1 MMNYTAY
8 LTKSKEV
15 CDLLSNALE
24 IEKQEWLKTEG
35 VKEVNLHHGKLY
47 TDASIPGIYHNQ
59 DYWYAVICV
68 HGTSVESYRL
78 IVA

>member
-1 MMNYTAY
+1 MINYTAY

-24 IEKQEWLKTEG
+24 IEKQEWLGQENITE
-35 VKEVNLHHGKLY
+35 VHVDHRKLY
-47 TDASIPGIYHNQ
+47 TDDSIPAMYHNK

-68 HGTSVESYRL
+68 HGTPVESYRL
-78 IVA
+78 IIA